1 VDPVGETL
9 YLASLSL
16 ARGSFLR
23 SKMRPAERA
32 AKKKGTAR
40 GRVATVQRA
49 ANSRLSRRDWIL
61 AGQEMLRECGVSGVK
76 LAPLTRRLSVSTGS
90 FYHHFSDFDAYLGA
104 IAEAFSID
112 RVQGLLNR
120 ARAAGDDPVGRIR
133 ALAQLSLEDH
143 TFELDRAMRIW
154 ATMDQRAEITVRK
167 AEELVLAFLTEA
179 FRDLGFAAGEAR
191 LRAGILLSVNIMP
204 LSILDPKLRRSFFK
218 GALRLLTGQ
227 PDA

>member
-1 VDPVGETL
+1 VDPISETL
-9 YLASLSL
+9 YLAGLCL

-23 SKMRPAERA
+23 SKARPAGRA
-32 AKKKGTAR
+32 AKKKLTAR

-49 ANSRLSRRDWIL
+49 ANTRLSRRDWIL

-90 FYHHFSDFDAYLGA
+90 FYHHFSDFDEYLGV
-104 IAEAFSID
+104 IAEAFSVD
-112 RVQGLLNR
+112 RVQSLLNR
-120 ARAAGDDPVGRIR
+120 ARAAGEDPVGRIR

-154 ATMDQRAEITVRK
+154 ATMDERAQITVRD
-167 AEELVLAFLTEA
+167 AEELVLAFLAEA

-204 LSILDPKLRRSFFK
+204 LSIQDPKLRRNFFK

-227 PDA
+227 PNA